1 MQVSV
6 DGKYMHTLHIHSM
19 SLQYVNVTVSPAGLV
34 TSIYTQIWRPY
45 KIKYISNSLSVSN
58 VGQLNLFYKTSN
70 LSIEVA

>member
-6 DGKYMHTLHIHSM
+6 YGKYMHTLHEHSM

-34 TSIYTQIWRPY
+34 TSIYPNMASLQNR
-45 KIKYISNSLSVSN
+45 NSLSVSN